1 MMVNVLDTRNGK
13 AALANANQ
21 ICGPGR
27 KRDEATRR
35 AILRT
40 AYKTLAAE
48 GYGGFTIEG
57 VAAGSGA
64 AKTTIY
70 RWWPSKGALAI
81 ESFLPVYKREMPVP
95 RSESAVR
102 DLKAYMR
109 RQAKLWSGRD
119 GRILM
124 ELIAAGQ
131 SDPDMKEFYRDRI
144 VIPRREVVGK
154 MLRRGIEQGEF
165 CADIDVEVAVDA
177 LYGPLCA
184 RILAGSGPCD
194 AKWADRL
201 CDTVLH
207 GLMA

>member
-1 MMVNVLDTRNGK
+1 MAVNLLQTMNGK
-13 AALANANQ
+13 AVLDKADQ
-21 ICGPGR
+21 VCGPGR
-27 KRDEATRR
+27 KRDEATRQ

-57 VAAGSGA
+57 VAARSGA

-70 RWWPSKGALAI
+70 RWWPSKGMLAI
-81 ESFLPVYKREMPVP
+81 ESFLPVYDRETPIP
-95 RSESAVR
+95 HSKSAVR

-109 RQAKLWSGRD
+109 LQAKLWDGSD

-131 SDPDMKEFYRDRI
+131 SDPEMKKFSRDWM
-144 VIPRREVVGK
+144 VIPRREVVRQ
-154 MLRRGIEQGEF
+154 MLQRGIDQGEF
-165 CADIDVEVAVDA
+165 RADIDVEVAVDA
-177 LYGPLCA
+177 LYGPFYA
-184 RILAGSGPCD
+184 RVLAGSEPCD

-207 GLMA
+207 GLVA

>member
-1 MMVNVLDTRNGK
+1 MMVSVRDTRNGK
-13 AALANANQ
+13 VALARANQ
-21 ICGPGR
+21 VCGPGR
-27 KRDEATRR
+27 KRDEATRK

-40 AYKTLAAE
+40 ALKTLEAE

-57 VAAGSGA
+57 VAARSGA

-70 RWWPSKGALAI
+70 RWWASKGVLAI
-81 ESFLPVYKREMPVP
+81 ESFLPVYERETRVP
-95 RSESAVR
+95 RGKSAVQ
-102 DLKAYMR
+102 DLKAYLC
-109 RQAKLWSGRD
+109 RQAKLWSGSH

-131 SDPDMKEFYRDRI
+131 SDPDMKKFYRDRM
-144 VIPRREVVGK
+144 VIPRREVVGQ
-154 MLRRGIEQGEF
+154 MLRRGIDQGEF
-165 CADIDVEVAVDA
+165 RANIDVGVAVDA
-177 LYGPLCA
+177 FYSPLCA
-184 RILAGSGPCD
+184 CALASSKPCD